1 MKVKRNDDLQKKMYR
16 YPYLIGLVVVVGV
29 SIVVQI
35 LAILDCFWPVI
46 EYEID
51 AVSSVMST
59 CSGVLAGL
67 YGITL
72 TGYIFFADR
81 FQETSQ
87 EDESLYD
94 AVQALLMRY
103 NHMAGFIS
111 LMCMICIV
119 LTEGIVLYGRNTLL
133 PLQLYRFWV
142 NETLLLCFCTMNLI
156 LYFVISVLDPHKIRR
171 ISTQKRSELGGE
183 GAPGD
188 PEEFLAVWGQIEDNL
203 AAAQEELSRQL
214 RFRPSLGRNRPRLV
228 QTMEILRNYGR
239 INYQLWKKLEKLRK
253 YHNLSMH
260 DMNLA
265 VSQDMCDLARE
276 ALAELEMKA
285 GK

>member
-214 RFRPSLGRNRPRLV
+214 RVRPSLGRNRPRLV

-276 ALAELEMKA
+276 ALAELEKKA